1 MTPTIYLA
9 LTHDWELRA
18 DGSGDIE
25 QIQFAPLR
33 KLLEIYGG
41 FGVRTTIF
49 PDVLQQIAFRNN
61 EINHPQLKAFADRWD
76 QHVINAYESGHDV
89 QLHVHTQWSQAFYEQ
104 GHWRLRGDWSL
115 LNYPPEETRQ
125 LLKVTRD
132 YLTSLLRRLDPAYQC
147 LAFRAGALAVAP
159 SPHLLATLSALG
171 IVVDVSLACGLRVDT
186 EKINLDYRN
195 CEEDFLPFY
204 PQMDDARRVS
214 ADAQPLFCVP
224 LHSFHGSARGVR
236 AHYIYLARR
245 RLQQRM
251 STLVRSR
258 QNGAQ
263 SKDTV
268 QANSLWQEKH
278 HSSLLNRVFD
288 KGVRPC
294 ISGKYLVSD
303 TARLSYALLSE
314 MLDSIRQRA
323 LATKLPAVPVV
334 ITNHPKFILDFSSIQ
349 RFVKDA
355 VESSD
360 IRFITM
366 TELANKLASGEFH
379 VQKSGKESS

>member
-41 FGVRTTIF
+41 LGVRTTIF
-49 PDVLQQIAFRNN
+49 PDVLQQIAYRNH
-61 EINHPQLKAFADRWD
+61 ETNHPQLKTFADRWD
-76 QHVINAYESGHDV
+76 QHVIEAYEGGHDV
-89 QLHVHTQWSQAFYEQ
+89 QLHLHSQWSQAFYEQ
-104 GHWRLRGDWSL
+104 GHWQLRGDWSL
-115 LNYPPEETRQ
+115 LNYAPDETRQ
-125 LLKVTRD
+125 MLAAGRD
-132 YLTSLLRRLDPAYQC
+132 YLTGLLRRVDPSYRC

-159 SPHLLATLSALG
+159 SSHLLATLAALG

-186 EKINLDYRN
+186 ERINLDYRN

-204 PQMDDARRVS
+204 PQMNDARKVS
-214 ADAQPLFCVP
+214 SEAQPIYCVP

-236 AHYIYLARR
+236 AHYVHLARR
-245 RLQQRM
+245 KLQQR
-251 STLVRSR
+251 RSR
-258 QNGAQ
+258 SGQNGATA
-263 SKDTV
+263 KDTV
-268 QANSLWQEKH
+268 QANSHWQEKH
-278 HSSLLNRVFD
+278 HSSALNRIYD
-288 KGVRPC
+288 KAVRPC
-294 ISGKYLVSD
+294 FTGKYLVSD

-334 ITNHPKFILDFSSIQ
+334 ITNHPKFIFDFSSIQ
-349 RFVKDA
+349 RFVRNA
-355 VESSD
+355 AESPD
-360 IRFITM
+360 IKFITM
-366 TELANKLASGEFH
+366 TELANKLVSGEFH
-379 VQKSGKESS
+379 VQKSGKQLT